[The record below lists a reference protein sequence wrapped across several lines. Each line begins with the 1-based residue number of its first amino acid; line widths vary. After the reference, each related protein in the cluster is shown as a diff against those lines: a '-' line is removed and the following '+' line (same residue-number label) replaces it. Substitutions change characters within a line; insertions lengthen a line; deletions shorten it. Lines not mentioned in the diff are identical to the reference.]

1 MCFSEEERKKT
12 KSFRIVRF
20 ATFCVEKCILPAE
33 EREEKKEKRKK
44 KKRREKS
51 KVGVEIAS

>member
-33 EREEKKEKRKK
+33 EREEEKREEKEEEEKRKK
-44 KKRREKS
+44 
-51 KVGVEIAS
+51 

>member
-33 EREEKKEKRKK
+33 EEKREEKEEEEKRKK
-44 KKRREKS
+44 
-51 KVGVEIAS
+51 